1 MSSKKHLMGNKFS
14 VTDSW
19 TTANVLPVNEK
30 ESNNLINKNRP
41 ISYLPILKKILVKY
55 LKKDIGKIFQKI
67 TAMDIFNLFQ
77 KNKILTKS
85 WSGFPWL
92 SN

>member
-1 MSSKKHLMGNKFS
+1 MGNKFS
-14 VTDSW
+14 VTDCW

-30 ESNNLINKNRP
+30 ENNNLINKNRP
-41 ISYLPILKKILVKY
+41 ISYLPILKEILVKY
-55 LKKDIGKIFQKI
+55 LKKDIGKIFEKI
-67 TAMDIFNLFQ
+67 TSMDIFNLFQ